1 MLDLLPNIKVANQK
15 DPFGR
20 SAIQIFIGRPSVLG
34 NVFIL
39 ENENRRK
46 EVLALYRHFL
56 RQASKV
62 DGPIRNEL
70 LKILEIAKT
79 GVKIELQCFCKPK
92 DCHGDII
99 KEILEEMLLEEN
111 ENE

>member
-1 MLDLLPNIKVANQK
+1 MIFLTNQK
-15 DPFGR
+15 DPFDR
-20 SAIQIFIGRPSVLG
+20 SAIQVFIGRPSILG

-39 ENENRRK
+39 ENENGRK
-46 EVLALYRHFL
+46 ETLALYRHYL
-56 RQASKV
+56 RQASKTEW
-62 DGPIRNEL
+62 PIRDEL
-70 LKILEIAKT
+70 LRILEIAKT
-79 GVKIELQCFCKPK
+79 GMKIELQCFCKPK